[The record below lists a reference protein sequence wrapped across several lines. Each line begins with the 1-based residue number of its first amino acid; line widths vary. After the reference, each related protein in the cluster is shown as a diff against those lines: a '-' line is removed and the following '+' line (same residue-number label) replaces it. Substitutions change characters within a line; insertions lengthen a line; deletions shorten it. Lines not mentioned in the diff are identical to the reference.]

1 LCFCVGCHVY
11 FKSDMKLTFANRIT
25 VARILIVPFF
35 ISTVLYYTPDQD
47 YLRFVALAM
56 FMVAMI
62 TDVIDGYIARSRFE
76 KTRAGA
82 ILDPLADKVLLIS
95 AFVCLYKV
103 SALFETVQF
112 PMWLVVSVIS
122 RDVILI
128 LGITIIY
135 GVQGNLVIE
144 PTRWGKATTFFESL
158 CIFGILLQVAVSSYL
173 WHVTLI
179 LVVISGID
187 YIRKGIKLLNNG
199 DHTA

>member
-1 LCFCVGCHVY
+1 
-11 FKSDMKLTFANRIT
+11 MKLTFANRIT

-47 YLRFVALAM
+47 HLRFVALAM